1 MDREEPRIMLNTAME
16 LANCDKCNAF
26 VFMCH
31 VGGIRVIV
39 DPQQLDGMDDVRRR
53 LMMGRTC
60 YRILP
65 GRKLAVFAPLS
76 TQGSGYL
83 ADHWCSPGT
92 VGAKVVP
99 TADVGPPQAPAMPP
113 DGSGPPSAP
122 VSGSQGRSGPSS
134 PNTASS
140 AQPSSRATRATR
152 PRSDPKPTRCATC
165 REIIRHDTPDAY
177 SIEYDG
183 RLVYGQHV
191 AC

>member
-1 MDREEPRIMLNTAME
+1 MLNTAME

-92 VGAKVVP
+92 VGAKPVP
-99 TADVGPPQAPAMPP
+99 TVAVGPPQAPVTPSA
-113 DGSGPPSAP
+113 DHGPQSAP
-122 VSGSQGRSGPSS
+122 VSGSQGHTGPQTTIMDSSSGP
-134 PNTASS
+134 P
-140 AQPSSRATRATR
+140 SRATRATR

>member
-1 MDREEPRIMLNTAME
+1 MLNTAME
-16 LANCDKCNAF
+16 LAQCDKCNAY

-39 DPQQLDGMDDVRRR
+39 DPGPLDGMEDVRRR
-53 LMMGRTC
+53 LMMGRTV

-65 GRKLAVFAPLS
+65 GRKLAQFGQLS
-76 TQGSGYL
+76 TKGSGYL

-92 VGAKVVP
+92 VGARTVP
-99 TADVGPPQAPAMPP
+99 VEAVGPLQAPVTPSA
-113 DGSGPPSAP
+113 GPGPLSAP

-134 PNTASS
+134 PNTVSS
-140 AQPSSRATRATR
+140 AQPSRAATRATR
-152 PRSDPKPTRCATC
+152 PRSDPKPTRCDTC
-165 REIIRHDTPDAY
+165 GEIITVHTKDAY

>member
-1 MDREEPRIMLNTAME
+1 MLNTAME
-16 LANCDKCNAF
+16 LAQCEKCNAF
-26 VFMCH
+26 VFVCH
-31 VGGIRVIV
+31 VGGIQVIV
-39 DPQQLDGMDDVRRR
+39 DPAPLDGMEDVRRR

-76 TQGSGYL
+76 TKGSGYL
-83 ADHWCSPGT
+83 ADHWCTPGVT
-92 VGAKVVP
+92 GARKVPVEDGP
-99 TADVGPPQAPAMPP
+99 RPPQAPVTPP
-113 DGSGPPSAP
+113 AGFDHPTAP
-122 VSGSQGRSGPSS
+122 AGGSQGHTGLPIMETTIMGSGD
-134 PNTASS
+134 ASR
-140 AQPSSRATRATR
+140 SRATRATR
-152 PRSDPKPTRCATC
+152 PRTDPKPTRCATC